1 MRRRRL
7 ATAAAVLLLLPL
19 ALAAVGFVPWVRA
32 QAHSRASR
40 LGAVVSIRSVRPA
53 WLGARLDDVA
63 VAFPELPALSAHF
76 DSVIVHAD
84 RSIHARS
91 GTLSL
96 RGPFEE
102 VRSQLDAWRAA
113 HGAPSG
119 TSPAGDG
126 SVVEVSEV
134 AIDWADPFGPSTSL
148 HLRGLSIPDLRHVS
162 SLTLSHF
169 DARSGGWGVVGRNLL
184 VEFDAPPGHKLRLV
198 RLEALEADVALDDHD
213 PGTYAAG
220 FAPSGSPAVPKPAL
234 QDPPGALRRLL
245 ALNSRLRALL
255 PVLAQTVDPDATVEA
270 GALELHLQRGSE
282 RLTLG
287 PGPLSAAIRGE
298 RAVVSLSPGGTLGR
312 SGVTFHLEAPLHDGD
327 VRLDVEGGPIAL
339 STLGVKEGDLG
350 LTRLEK
356 TSLEV
361 HAHFL
366 LNAPADVLQFDGT
379 VRADNLTLE
388 HPKLAEVPVEGLLVA
403 AKGKGE
409 VRTDGSRLDLSA
421 FEVDVGL
428 LQLTLSGW
436 VTRGDDI
443 ALDVAFGIPMVGCQ
457 AFLDALPTALI
468 PAVKGMAAAGTLSLT
483 GRLRFDPRRPGD
495 FLLDYQ
501 ASNDCR
507 VTSVP
512 LNIDVARFRAPFR
525 RKVYAPDGKLVE
537 VETGPGTPGWTPL
550 GAMSRYLEVAVMTTE
565 DAHFRTHHGFDHEA
579 IRNSVR
585 ENLLQRKFVRGAST
599 ISMQLAKNLYLD
611 RRKTLSRKLQEI
623 ILTSYLEQALTKDQI
638 LELYLNVIEFGPM
651 IYGAGPAAYHY
662 FHAPASSLSLG
673 QALYLSSILPNP
685 SRQHFGADGRVTEG
699 WMRYLQKLMKNAERR
714 RWISPEELEEG
725 LGEWVVFG
733 SPAPERAG
741 LRPASTGDDGPE
753 PDDPAADDAVP

>member
-1 MRRRRL
+1 MRCRRL
-7 ATAAAVLLLLPL
+7 ATAAGLVLLLVL
-19 ALAAVGFVPWVRA
+19 AVTTLGFVPWVRA
-32 QAHSRASR
+32 QAQARASR
-40 LGAVVSIRSVRPA
+40 LGAVVSIGSVRPA
-53 WLGARLDDVA
+53 WLGARLHDVT
-63 VAFPELPALSAHF
+63 VSFPELPGLTARF
-76 DSVIVHAD
+76 ESVTVHTDRSVHA
-84 RSIHARS
+84 RGGA
-91 GTLSL
+91 LSL
-96 RGPFEE
+96 RGPVHELR
-102 VRSQLDAWRAA
+102 VQLDTWRAA
-113 HGAPSG
+113 HAVPK
-119 TSPAGDG
+119 AGSDG
-126 SVVEVSEV
+126 GDNPGFEISDL
-134 AIDWADPFGPSTSL
+134 AIDWAEPFGPSSTVHAS
-148 HLRGLSIPDLRHVS
+148 GVSIPDLRHLPSIALRGFEGRS
-162 SLTLSHF
+162 SDCMVT
-169 DARSGGWGVVGRNLL
+169 GRNLV
-184 VEFDAPPGHKLRLV
+184 VEGGGESGRGLRLV
-198 RLEALEADVALDDHD
+198 RAEALTAEVRVGEQDS
-213 PGTYAAG
+213 GTHAAVG
-220 FAPSGSPAVPKPAL
+220 GLTGLAGVGSPAAHDQQATAGRVLEVKN
-234 QDPPGALRRLL
+234 RL
-245 ALNSRLRALL
+245 SALL
-255 PVLAQTVDPDATVEA
+255 RLVGDRLDPGATVEV
-270 GALELHLQRGSE
+270 GALELRLRRGTE

-287 PGPLSAAIRGE
+287 PGPFSASIRGD
-298 RAVVSLSPGGTLGR
+298 RAVVSLAPGETGSR
-312 SGVTFHLEAPLHDGD
+312 SGVTFRLEAPLHDGD

-361 HAHFL
+361 HAHL
-366 LNAPADVLQFDGT
+366 VLTAAADVVRFDGS
-379 VRADNLTLE
+379 VRADNLTVE
-388 HPKLAEVPVEGLLVA
+388 HPRLADGPVEGLQVA
-403 AKGKGE
+403 AKGKAE
-409 VRTDGSRLDLSA
+409 IRTDASRVDLSDC
-421 FEVDVGL
+421 EIDVGL

-483 GRLRFDPRRPGD
+483 GRLRFDPRRPRD

-507 VTSVP
+507 ITSVP
-512 LNIDVARFRAPFR
+512 PHLNVSRFRAPFR

-585 ENLLQRKFVRGAST
+585 ENLVQRRFVRGAST

-651 IYGAGPAAYHY
+651 VYGAGPAAYHY
-662 FHAPASSLSLG
+662 FRAPASSLSLG

-685 SRQHFGADGRVTEG
+685 TRQHFGADGRVTEG
-699 WMRYLQKLMKNAERR
+699 WMTYLHKLMKNAERR

-733 SPAPERAG
+733 SPAPDRMRSGPA
-741 LRPASTGDDGPE
+741 RPAHDVLDP
-753 PDDPAADDAVP
+753 PDLGVDDAVP